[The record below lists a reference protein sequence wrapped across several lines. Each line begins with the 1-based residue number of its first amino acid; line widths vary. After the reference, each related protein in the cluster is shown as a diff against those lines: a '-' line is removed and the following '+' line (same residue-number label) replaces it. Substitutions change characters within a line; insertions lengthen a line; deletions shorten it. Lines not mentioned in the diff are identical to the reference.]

1 MYHEFVQEFG
11 IAYTFKYFKISL
23 YDNLNVLGICFI
35 NVLGIYLEFVQEFGI
50 AYTFEYFKTLF
61 SENLNV

>member
-1 MYHEFVQEFG
+1 MCQEFEV
-11 IAYTFKYFKISL
+11 ASTFKCFKISL

-50 AYTFEYFKTLF
+50 ADTFESFKILF
-61 SENLNV
+61 SENLKF